1 VNLLRLPAFAI
12 VLAAAVFS
20 ISQDGAA
27 GSLNIVSITI
37 EPDWEGGYM
46 GLGGGLVKSI
56 VKSDDDKPAI
66 SGHRPRRVRATRAS
80 RTVASA
86 TNSVAPMALVAQTL
100 DHTGFNISSLGAHAG
115 AR

>member
-1 VNLLRLPAFAI
+1 
-12 VLAAAVFS
+12 
-20 ISQDGAA
+20 
-27 GSLNIVSITI
+27 
-37 EPDWEGGYM
+37 M

-56 VKSDDDKPAI
+56 VKSDDDKPAT

>member
-1 VNLLRLPAFAI
+1 
-12 VLAAAVFS
+12 
-20 ISQDGAA
+20 
-27 GSLNIVSITI
+27 
-37 EPDWEGGYM
+37 M

-66 SGHRPRRVRATRAS
+66 SGRRPRRVRATQKSIVKSDDDKPAISGRRPRHVRATRAS

-86 TNSVAPMALVAQTL
+86 TTSVAPMALVAQTL